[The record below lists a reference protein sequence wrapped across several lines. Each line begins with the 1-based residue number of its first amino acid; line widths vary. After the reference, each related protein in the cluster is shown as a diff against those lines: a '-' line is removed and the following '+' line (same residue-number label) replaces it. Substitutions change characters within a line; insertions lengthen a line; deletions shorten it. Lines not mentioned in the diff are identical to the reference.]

1 MLLYNQTGEETP
13 PQISEKEV
21 RDMKKNI
28 IAMRN
33 DLKRILKSLLNDTRD
48 TRGAIELVLATRR
61 EIKKCGLKGEWK

>member
-1 MLLYNQTGEETP
+1 
-13 PQISEKEV
+13 
-21 RDMKKNI
+21 MKRNT